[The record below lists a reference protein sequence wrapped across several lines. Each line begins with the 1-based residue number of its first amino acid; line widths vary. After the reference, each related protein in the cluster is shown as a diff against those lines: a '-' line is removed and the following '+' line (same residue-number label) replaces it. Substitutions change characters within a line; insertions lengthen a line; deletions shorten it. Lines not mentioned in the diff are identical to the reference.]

1 MKLPNGERAY
11 VAREKIT
18 LYLLNRDN
26 PDSESK
32 ANFFS
37 RFGFDIEHWNGLAE
51 ALQLHA
57 MRHAIAGIMENER
70 GVRYVLDGELGT
82 PDGRN
87 PYVRVVWMVD
97 KGSDIP
103 RLITA
108 YPQRRRNAKRA

>member
-1 MKLPNGERAY
+1 MKLPNREEAY
-11 VAREKIT
+11 VAQEKIT

-37 RFGFDIEHWNGLAE
+37 RFGFDIEHWGDLAE
-51 ALQLHA
+51 ALRIHA
-57 MRHAIAGIMENER
+57 RRHEVVSIMENER
-70 GVRYVLDGELGT
+70 GIRYVLDGELKT

-87 PYVRVVWMVD
+87 PNVRVVWMID
-97 KGSDIP
+97 RGRDIP

-108 YPQRRRNAKRA
+108 CPRRRRDA

>member
-1 MKLPNGERAY
+1 MKLPNREEAY
-11 VAREKIT
+11 VAQEKIT

-37 RFGFDIEHWNGLAE
+37 RFGFDIEHWNSLAD
-51 ALQLHA
+51 ALRLHA
-57 MRHAIAGIMENER
+57 THHEVVSVMENER
-70 GVRYVLDGELGT
+70 GVRYVLDGDLET

-97 KGSDIP
+97 EGSDIP

-108 YPQRRRNAKRA
+108 YPQRRRNA